1 VHDVPVSAPVRSGWS
16 ADRQPLRLSWQPEVT
31 DYTEVFALRA
41 RERRTTR
48 KLVVVIGLV
57 VLALVTGLIA
67 RAPTLIGAS
76 VGAIAALTLLLL
88 LRPLMVRRF
97 WNRSMALQ
105 QPVEA
110 HLSPAGIDTR
120 TAFSSGQWPWTSVHS
135 VLEGERCFVVQMHG
149 YQGKAFLPLAKRGA
163 PNPSAQAALRAWLA
177 PYLNRPGSRDA
188 STTRAV
194 SSG

>member
-1 VHDVPVSAPVRSGWS
+1 MSVSAPVQSGWS
-16 ADRQPLRLSWQPEVT
+16 ADRQPLLLWWQPEPA

-57 VLALVTGLIA
+57 AVALVMGVITKE
-67 RAPTLIGAS
+67 PTLIGGG
-76 VGAIAALTLLLL
+76 VGAIVALTLLLL

-97 WNRSMALQ
+97 WNRSTALQ
-105 QPVEA
+105 QPVQAE
-110 HLSPAGIDTR
+110 LSPAGIDSR
-120 TAFSSGQWPWTSVHS
+120 TAFSSGQWPWTSVHN

-163 PNPSAQAALRAWLA
+163 PDPSAQAALRAWLA
-177 PYLNRPGSRDA
+177 PYLERPGSR
-188 STTRAV
+188 
-194 SSG
+194 